1 MYKVEWSCIM
11 SLNNIGISYS
21 GSYLLQGNQIERLKK
36 SLELKANTTELLLRT
51 DKKECDIDSLRKVYN
66 GNILFHVPAINPDLA
81 NLKIVNEIVR
91 NLKENKIELITINAS
106 NLSLDLFEWSTLDE
120 QKKYFLNIVTAIS
133 TLASNKIEVA
143 VDNIK
148 YEENNNLFG
157 SNIAQMTD
165 IIVYSRKMLVRDF
178 GFREEEAEKYIGL
191 SLNIDNIRTD
201 SSKESLEN
209 WMEVFS
215 NSIKCI
221 KISNTNDTDKINK
234 MLDIMEKDNKDYTI
248 LLSTNSDLDEINS
261 GYINLINLIDKDS
274 SIEIEEKN
282 TITDIKSDKKM
293 TNYIILGMIIATI
306 VIICMMF
313 VLKLR

>member
-178 GFREEEAEKYIGL
+178 GFREDEAEKYIGL

-282 TITDIKSDKKM
+282 TVTDIKSDKQM

>member
-1 MYKVEWSCIM
+1 M

-221 KISNTNDTDKINK
+221 KISNSNDTDKINK

-282 TITDIKSDKKM
+282 TVTDIKSDKKM
-293 TNYIILGMIIATI
+293 TNYIILGMIITTI

>member
-1 MYKVEWSCIM
+1 M

-178 GFREEEAEKYIGL
+178 GFREDEAEKYIGL

-282 TITDIKSDKKM
+282 SVTDIKSDKQM
-293 TNYIILGMIIATI
+293 TNYIILGMIIVTI

-313 VLKLR
+313 LLKLR

>member
-1 MYKVEWSCIM
+1 M

-81 NLKIVNEIVR
+81 NLKIVNEIVG

-221 KISNTNDTDKINK
+221 KISNSNDTDKINK
-234 MLDIMEKDNKDYTI
+234 MLDMMEKDNKDYTI

-282 TITDIKSDKKM
+282 TVTDIKSDKKM

>member
-1 MYKVEWSCIM
+1 M

-133 TLASNKIEVA
+133 TLASNKIE
-143 VDNIK
+143 
-148 YEENNNLFG
+148 
-157 SNIAQMTD
+157 
-165 IIVYSRKMLVRDF
+165 
-178 GFREEEAEKYIGL
+178 
-191 SLNIDNIRTD
+191 
-201 SSKESLEN
+201 
-209 WMEVFS
+209 
-215 NSIKCI
+215 
-221 KISNTNDTDKINK
+221 
-234 MLDIMEKDNKDYTI
+234 
-248 LLSTNSDLDEINS
+248 
-261 GYINLINLIDKDS
+261 
-274 SIEIEEKN
+274 
-282 TITDIKSDKKM
+282 
-293 TNYIILGMIIATI
+293 
-306 VIICMMF
+306 
-313 VLKLR
+313 

>member
-1 MYKVEWSCIM
+1 M

-282 TITDIKSDKKM
+282 TVTDIKSDKQM

>member
-1 MYKVEWSCIM
+1 M

-36 SLELKANTTELLLRT
+36 SLELRANTTELLLRT

-178 GFREEEAEKYIGL
+178 GFREDEAEKYIGL

-221 KISNTNDTDKINK
+221 KIFNSNDTDKINK

-282 TITDIKSDKKM
+282 TVTDIKSDKQM

>member
-1 MYKVEWSCIM
+1 M

-221 KISNTNDTDKINK
+221 KISNSNDTDKINK
-234 MLDIMEKDNKDYTI
+234 MLDMMEKDNKDYTI

-282 TITDIKSDKKM
+282 TVTDIKSDKKM

>member
-1 MYKVEWSCIM
+1 M

-36 SLELKANTTELLLRT
+36 SLELRANTTELLLRT

-178 GFREEEAEKYIGL
+178 GFREDEAEKYIGL

-282 TITDIKSDKKM
+282 TVTDIKSDKQM

>member
-1 MYKVEWSCIM
+1 M
-11 SLNNIGISYS
+11 SLSNIGISYS

-178 GFREEEAEKYIGL
+178 GFREDEAEKYIGL

-282 TITDIKSDKKM
+282 TVTDIKSDKQM

>member
-1 MYKVEWSCIM
+1 M

-221 KISNTNDTDKINK
+221 KISNPNDTDKINK

-282 TITDIKSDKKM
+282 TVTDIKSDKKM
-293 TNYIILGMIIATI
+293 SNYIILGMIIATI

>member
-1 MYKVEWSCIM
+1 M

-221 KISNTNDTDKINK
+221 KISNSNDADKINK

-282 TITDIKSDKKM
+282 TVTDIKSDKKM

>member
-1 MYKVEWSCIM
+1 M

-221 KISNTNDTDKINK
+221 KISNTNDIDKINK

-282 TITDIKSDKKM
+282 TVTDIKSDKQM

>member
-1 MYKVEWSCIM
+1 M

-221 KISNTNDTDKINK
+221 KISNSNDTDKINK
-234 MLDIMEKDNKDYTI
+234 ILDIMEKDNKDYTI

-282 TITDIKSDKKM
+282 TVTDIKSDKKM

>member
-1 MYKVEWSCIM
+1 M

-178 GFREEEAEKYIGL
+178 GFREDEAEKYIGL

-261 GYINLINLIDKDS
+261 RYINLINLIDKDS

-282 TITDIKSDKKM
+282 TVTDIKSDKKM

>member
-1 MYKVEWSCIM
+1 M

-178 GFREEEAEKYIGL
+178 GFREDEAEKYIGL

-221 KISNTNDTDKINK
+221 KISNPNDTDKINK

-282 TITDIKSDKKM
+282 TVTDIKSDKQM

>member
-1 MYKVEWSCIM
+1 M

-178 GFREEEAEKYIGL
+178 GFREDEAEKYIGL

-221 KISNTNDTDKINK
+221 KISNTNDIDKINK

-274 SIEIEEKN
+274 SIEIEENN
-282 TITDIKSDKKM
+282 TVTDIKSDKQM

>member
-1 MYKVEWSCIM
+1 M

-282 TITDIKSDKKM
+282 TVTDIKSDKKM

>member
-1 MYKVEWSCIM
+1 M

-221 KISNTNDTDKINK
+221 KISNSNDTDKINK

-282 TITDIKSDKKM
+282 TVTDIKSDKQM

>member
-1 MYKVEWSCIM
+1 M

-148 YEENNNLFG
+148 YEENNALFG

-221 KISNTNDTDKINK
+221 KISNTNDIDKINK
-234 MLDIMEKDNKDYTI
+234 MLDIMEKDNKDYNI

-282 TITDIKSDKKM
+282 TVTDIKSDKKM

>member
-1 MYKVEWSCIM
+1 M

-178 GFREEEAEKYIGL
+178 GFREDESEKYIGL

-282 TITDIKSDKKM
+282 TVTDIKSDKQM

>member
-1 MYKVEWSCIM
+1 M

-157 SNIAQMTD
+157 SNIAQITD

-178 GFREEEAEKYIGL
+178 GFREDEAEKYIGL

-282 TITDIKSDKKM
+282 TVTDIKSDKKM

>member
-1 MYKVEWSCIM
+1 M

-178 GFREEEAEKYIGL
+178 GFREDEAEKYIGL

-282 TITDIKSDKKM
+282 TVTDIKSDKQM

-306 VIICMMF
+306 IIICMMF

>member
-1 MYKVEWSCIM
+1 M

-178 GFREEEAEKYIGL
+178 GFREDEAEKYIGL

-221 KISNTNDTDKINK
+221 KISNSNDTDKINK

-248 LLSTNSDLDEINS
+248 LLSTNSDLDEINN

-282 TITDIKSDKKM
+282 TVTDIKSDKQM

>member
-1 MYKVEWSCIM
+1 M

-221 KISNTNDTDKINK
+221 KISNSNDTDKINK
-234 MLDIMEKDNKDYTI
+234 MLDIMEKYNKDYTI

>member
-1 MYKVEWSCIM
+1 M

-36 SLELKANTTELLLRT
+36 SLELKANTTELVLRT

-178 GFREEEAEKYIGL
+178 GFREDEAEKYIGL

-221 KISNTNDTDKINK
+221 KISNSNDTDKINK
-234 MLDIMEKDNKDYTI
+234 MLDIMEKYNKDYTI

-282 TITDIKSDKKM
+282 TVTDIKSDKKM

>member
-1 MYKVEWSCIM
+1 M

-157 SNIAQMTD
+157 SNIAQITD

-221 KISNTNDTDKINK
+221 KISNSNDTDKINK
-234 MLDIMEKDNKDYTI
+234 MLDMMEKDNKDYTI

-282 TITDIKSDKKM
+282 TVTDIKSDKKM

>member
-1 MYKVEWSCIM
+1 M

-178 GFREEEAEKYIGL
+178 GFREDEAEKYIGL

-221 KISNTNDTDKINK
+221 KISNTNDIDKINK
-234 MLDIMEKDNKDYTI
+234 MLDIMEKDNKGYTI

-282 TITDIKSDKKM
+282 TVTDIKSDKQMK
-293 TNYIILGMIIATI
+293 NYIILGMIIATI

>member
-1 MYKVEWSCIM
+1 M

-178 GFREEEAEKYIGL
+178 GFREDEAEKYIGL

-221 KISNTNDTDKINK
+221 KISNSNDTDKINK
-234 MLDIMEKDNKDYTI
+234 MLDIMEKDNKGYTI

-282 TITDIKSDKKM
+282 TVTDIKSDKQM

>member
-1 MYKVEWSCIM
+1 M

-133 TLASNKIEVA
+133 TLASNKIEIA

-178 GFREEEAEKYIGL
+178 GFREDEAEKYIGL

-282 TITDIKSDKKM
+282 TVTDIKSDKQM

>member
-1 MYKVEWSCIM
+1 M

-221 KISNTNDTDKINK
+221 KISNSNDTDKINK

-261 GYINLINLIDKDS
+261 GYINLINLIDKDY

-282 TITDIKSDKKM
+282 TVTDIKSDKKM

-306 VIICMMF
+306 IIICMMF

>member
-1 MYKVEWSCIM
+1 M

-178 GFREEEAEKYIGL
+178 GFREDEAEKYIGL

-209 WMEVFS
+209 RMEVFS

-282 TITDIKSDKKM
+282 TVTDIKSDKQM

>member
-1 MYKVEWSCIM
+1 M

-178 GFREEEAEKYIGL
+178 GFREDEAEKYIGL

-221 KISNTNDTDKINK
+221 KIFNSNDTDKINK

-282 TITDIKSDKKM
+282 TVTDIKSDKKM

>member
-1 MYKVEWSCIM
+1 M

-201 SSKESLEN
+201 SSKESLKN

-221 KISNTNDTDKINK
+221 KISNSNDTDKINK

-282 TITDIKSDKKM
+282 TVTDIKSDKKM

>member
-1 MYKVEWSCIM
+1 M

-178 GFREEEAEKYIGL
+178 GFREDEAEKYIGL

-221 KISNTNDTDKINK
+221 KISNTNDIDKINK
-234 MLDIMEKDNKDYTI
+234 MLDIMEKDNKGYTI

-282 TITDIKSDKKM
+282 TVTDIKSDKQM

>member
-1 MYKVEWSCIM
+1 M

-148 YEENNNLFG
+148 YEENNALFG
-157 SNIAQMTD
+157 NNIAQMTD

-221 KISNTNDTDKINK
+221 KISNTNDIDKINK

-282 TITDIKSDKKM
+282 TVTDIKSDKKM

>member
-1 MYKVEWSCIM
+1 M

-21 GSYLLQGNQIERLKK
+21 GSYLFQGNQIERLKK
-36 SLELKANTTELLLRT
+36 SLELNANTTELLLRT

-178 GFREEEAEKYIGL
+178 GFREDEAEKYIGL

-282 TITDIKSDKKM
+282 TVTDIKSDKQM

>member
-1 MYKVEWSCIM
+1 M

-178 GFREEEAEKYIGL
+178 GFREDEAEKYIGL

-282 TITDIKSDKKM
+282 TVTDIKSDKKM

>member
-1 MYKVEWSCIM
+1 M

-178 GFREEEAEKYIGL
+178 GFREDEAEKYIGL

-221 KISNTNDTDKINK
+221 KIFNSNDTDKINK

-248 LLSTNSDLDEINS
+248 LLSTNSDLDEINN

-282 TITDIKSDKKM
+282 TVTDIKSDKQM